1 VIVNL
6 PYSNEIHYRGSLP
19 RGTSRDVLIL
29 IHGAGGSYL
38 FWPPDIR
45 HLSVGGILAIDLP
58 GHGESSGDCEDAIEA
73 YAHTLLKFM
82 DRLEIEQAVLG
93 GLSMG
98 GAIAQQMCLD
108 YPERVNGL
116 ILVSTGAKLRVY
128 PQLIE
133 DCRRLET
140 YPQAVSQI
148 LEWSFSQHADQKL
161 VSLAGERMKEVSP
174 RVLLSD
180 FEACNAFDIRDSVG
194 DIKQPTLIISG
205 EDDQMTPVKFS
216 EYLAEKI
223 NGSRLEIIP
232 EAGHMVMLEK
242 PLVVA
247 GLIDK
252 FLGELAR

>member
-1 VIVNL
+1 
-6 PYSNEIHYRGSLP
+6 
-19 RGTSRDVLIL
+19 L

-38 FWPPDIR
+38 FWPPEIR
-45 HLSVGGILAIDLP
+45 HLSGGGILAIDLP

-73 YAHTLLKFM
+73 YAHALLEFM

-93 GLSMG
+93 GHSMG
-98 GAIAQQMCLD
+98 GAVAQQVCLD

-116 ILVSTGAKLRVY
+116 ILVGSGAKLRVH

-133 DCRRLET
+133 DCHRQET

-161 VSLAGERMKEVSP
+161 VSLAGERMKDIPPSILE
-174 RVLLSD
+174 SD
-180 FEACNAFDIRDSVG
+180 FKACNVFDIHEVVG
-194 DIKQPTLIISG
+194 EIKQPTLIICG
-205 EDDQMTPVKFS
+205 ADDQMMPVKFS

-242 PLVVA
+242 PERVA
-247 GLIDK
+247 RLFDE

>member
-1 VIVNL
+1 MIANL
-6 PYSNEIHYRGSLP
+6 PYSNEIHFRSSVP
-19 RGTSRDVLIL
+19 RGTSRDILIL

-73 YAHTLLKFM
+73 YAHTLLEFM
-82 DRLEIEQAVLG
+82 DLLEIEQAVLG
-93 GLSMG
+93 GHSMG
-98 GAIAQQMCLD
+98 GAVAQQVCLD

-116 ILVSTGAKLRVY
+116 ILVGSGAKLRVH

-133 DCRRLET
+133 DCHRQET

-161 VSLAGERMKEVSP
+161 VSMAGERMKDIPPS
-174 RVLLSD
+174 VLLSD

-194 DIKQPTLIISG
+194 DIKQPTLIIYG
-205 EDDQMTPVKFS
+205 EDDQMTPPRFS
-216 EYLAEKI
+216 KYLAEKI
-223 NGSRLEIIP
+223 HGSRLEIIP
-232 EAGHMVMLEK
+232 EASHMVMLEK
-242 PLVVA
+242 PEAVA
-247 GLIDK
+247 GFIDE
-252 FLGELAR
+252 FLEDIAQ